1 MNKLY
6 LMITI
11 VNRAFGEEFVSFFN
25 ANGTSAIFAALGE
38 GTVAREILDMWGLES
53 TQKEVLFSVVTE
65 DEKKRVFKELKRVMR
80 IDIPGNGISLTLS
93 LKSITRLGV
102 AQLVPDFKENAD
114 SAENKEGDMADNE
127 ENKVQEKLFELIIAI
142 ADSDRIEEV
151 MAAAR
156 EAGARGGTRL
166 KAKGTA
172 PEEVKK
178 FFGVNISEEKELL
191 FIVTPNDQRATIMK
205 AISATNT
212 EGKSKAVSFSLPIDT
227 VEGLYRD

>member
-1 MNKLY
+1 
-6 LMITI
+6 MITI
-11 VNRAFGEEFVSFFN
+11 VNRAFGEEFVSFFH

-65 DEKKRVFKELKRVMR
+65 DGKKRIFKELKRVMR
-80 IDIPGNGISLTLS
+80 IDVPGNGISMTLS
-93 LKSITRLGV
+93 LKSITKLG
-102 AQLVPDFKENAD
+102 AINLVPDFNETEKSAD
-114 SAENKEGDMADNE
+114 KKEGDMADTTEIKAN
-127 ENKVQEKLFELIIAI
+127 EKLFELIIAI
-142 ADSDRIEEV
+142 ADSDRIDEV

-191 FIVTPNDQRATIMK
+191 FIVAPTEQRATLMK

-227 VEGLYRD
+227 VEGLYRE